1 MNKDKSKLIIEDH
14 KSDFIF
20 KKKESGLN
28 IQFNRVAFIFFV
40 FFIIYLIYTIHLIHL
55 GLRKDNLKKINNL
68 PKFNNQL
75 YRADIIDING
85 NYLVKT
91 VKSIDI
97 GLKTSDII
105 NKKKLLLS
113 LNIIFP
119 DKNFYEIEKKIENKN
134 FFYLEKKISEENYEK
149 IMQLGD
155 KSLIPEEKVLR
166 MYPQKNLFS
175 HVLGQIDDDN
185 NGISGLEKSLNEEL
199 KKSQEPIK
207 LTLDKDIQ
215 FLIRKELIKYQEIFK
230 SNGSAAILMDV
241 NNGNILSLVS
251 LPDFNPNERQNVTD
265 VNYINRVTKGTYEL
279 GSVFKAFT
287 FASALNEKLI
297 KPETKFLNLP
307 KSIKC
312 DKYRIGEYDNEI
324 PSNLTAEQILI
335 RSGNIGSVRIAQKV
349 GAEKF
354 KLFLEKVGVLSEIDF
369 DIEEVAP
376 QKNYDFGK
384 CRLATASFGH
394 GVATTI
400 LQLAKGYAV
409 LSNGG
414 YEIKPTLIYR
424 EKKINK
430 KNERILNK
438 GISEQVVRAL
448 RKIVNT
454 EEGTAK
460 FADVQSYEIGG
471 KTGTADQPEGG
482 AYSEAKINT
491 FASIFPTSNP
501 QFVFVVMLDTPKKS
515 KDYYYKYRH
524 QKGGWKGTLYNTA
537 GWTSVEL
544 AGKVIDKIGPILATK
559 YIEVNWSCVLEIIF
573 IR

>member
-119 DKNFYEIEKKIENKN
+119 DKNFYEIKKKIENKN

-438 GISEQVVRAL
+438 GISKQVVSAL

-559 YIEVNWSCVLEIIF
+559 YIEVN
-573 IR
+573 

>member
-1 MNKDKSKLIIEDH
+1 MVENKSKFTIEDYQ
-14 KSDFIF
+14 SDFTF
-20 KKKESGLN
+20 KKKENGLN

-55 GLRKDNLKKINNL
+55 GSRNNKSENINNL
-68 PKFNNQL
+68 PTFQNPL

-85 NYLVKT
+85 NYLAKT

-105 NKKKLLLS
+105 DKKKLILS

-119 DKNFYEIEKKIENKN
+119 NKKFNEIEKKIENKK

-175 HVLGQIDDDN
+175 HVLGQIDNNN
-185 NGISGLEKSLNEEL
+185 NGISGLEKSLNDEL
-199 KKSQEPIK
+199 RESEDPIR

-215 FLIRKELIKYQEIFK
+215 FLIRKELMKYQEIFK
-230 SNGSAAILMDV
+230 SKGSAAILMNV

-251 LPDFNPNERQNVTD
+251 LPDFNPNERQNITD

-287 FASALNEKLI
+287 FASALNENVI
-297 KPETKFLNLP
+297 EPETEFLDLP

-312 DKYRIGEYDNEI
+312 DKYRIGEYDNKI
-324 PSNLTAEQILI
+324 PSNLTAEQIFV

-349 GAEKF
+349 GSEKF
-354 KLFLEKVGVLSEIDF
+354 KLFLENVGVLSNIEF
-369 DIEEVAP
+369 DIDEVAP

-394 GVATTI
+394 GIATTI
-400 LQLAKGYAV
+400 LQLAKGYAI

-414 YEIKPTLIYR
+414 YEIKPTLIYT
-424 EKKINK
+424 KNKINK
-430 KNERILNK
+430 KNKRILNK
-438 GISEQVVRAL
+438 GISKKVVNAL

-471 KTGTADQPEGG
+471 KTGTADQPESG

-515 KDYYYKYRH
+515 EDYYYKYRH
-524 QKGGWKGTLYNTA
+524 RKGGWKGTLYNTA
-537 GWTSVEL
+537 GWTSVEV

-559 YIEVNWSCVLEIIF
+559 YIEFN
-573 IR
+573 

>member
-1 MNKDKSKLIIEDH
+1 MSKSKSKLTIEDY
-14 KSDFIF
+14 KSVFTF
-20 KKKESGLN
+20 EKKENGLN
-28 IQFNRVAFIFFV
+28 IQFNRVAFLFFF

-55 GLRKDNLKKINNL
+55 GARKSNSKKINNINVS
-68 PKFNNQL
+68 KNHL
-75 YRADIIDING
+75 YRADIVDING
-85 NYLVKT
+85 NYLAKT

-119 DKNFYEIEKKIENKN
+119 DKNFNEIEKKIESKK

-149 IMQLGD
+149 IMKLGD

-175 HVLGQIDDDN
+175 HILGQIDDDN
-185 NGISGLEKSLNEEL
+185 NGISGLEKSLNKDL
-199 KKSQEPIK
+199 RKSENSIK
-207 LTLDKDIQ
+207 LTVDKDVQ
-215 FLIRKELIKYQEIFK
+215 FLIRKELIKYQKIFK
-230 SNGSAAILMDV
+230 SKGSAAILMNV
-241 NNGNILSLVS
+241 NNGNILSLIS
-251 LPDFNPNERQNVTD
+251 LPDFNPNERQNITNL
-265 VNYINRVTKGTYEL
+265 NYINRVTKGTYEL
-279 GSVFKAFT
+279 GSVFKTFT
-287 FASALNEKLI
+287 FASALNDNLI
-297 KPETKFLNLP
+297 EPETKFLDLP

-324 PSNLTAEQILI
+324 PSDLTAEQILV

-349 GAEKF
+349 GPEKF
-354 KLFLEKVGVLSEIDF
+354 KLFLEKVGVLREINF

-384 CRLATASFGH
+384 CRLATASYGH

-400 LQLAKGYAV
+400 LQLAKGYAI

-414 YEIKPTLIYR
+414 YEIKPTLIYK
-424 EKKINK
+424 ENQKNK
-430 KNERILNK
+430 KNKKILNK
-438 GISEQVVRAL
+438 GISEQVVSAL

-501 QFVFVVMLDTPKKS
+501 QFVFVVMLDTPEKS

-524 QKGGWKGTLYNTA
+524 KKGGWKGTLYNTA
-537 GWTSVEL
+537 GWTSVEV

-559 YIEVNWSCVLEIIF
+559 YIEVD
-573 IR
+573 

>member
-1 MNKDKSKLIIEDH
+1 MADNKSKLTIEDY
-14 KSDFIF
+14 KSDFTF
-20 KKKESGLN
+20 KKKENGLN
-28 IQFNRVAFIFFV
+28 IQFNRVAFIFFI
-40 FFIIYLIYTIHLIHL
+40 FFIIYSIYTIHLIHL
-55 GLRKDNLKKINNL
+55 GSRKDNSEKVYNIPISKS
-68 PKFNNQL
+68 KL
-75 YRADIIDING
+75 YRADITDING
-85 NYLVKT
+85 NYLAKT

-105 NKKKLLLS
+105 NEKKLLLS

-119 DKNFYEIEKKIENKN
+119 DKNFDEIKKKIKTKK

-149 IMQLGD
+149 IMKLGD
-155 KSLIPEEKVLR
+155 KSLIPEERVLR

-185 NGISGLEKSLNEEL
+185 NGISGLEKSLNDEL
-199 KKSQEPIK
+199 RKSKKSIK

-230 SNGSAAILMDV
+230 SKGSAAILMDV

-251 LPDFNPNERQNVTD
+251 LPDFNPNERQYITD

-279 GSVFKAFT
+279 GSVFKVFT
-287 FASALNEKLI
+287 FANALNEKLI
-297 KPETKFLNLP
+297 EPETEFLNLP
-307 KSIKC
+307 KSLSCYGFPI
-312 DKYRIGEYDNEI
+312 REYDNKI

-335 RSGNIGSVRIAQKV
+335 RSGNIGSVRIAQKI

-354 KLFLEKVGVLSEIDF
+354 KTFLEKIGVLSQITF

-376 QKNYDFGK
+376 QKNYEFSK
-384 CRLATASFGH
+384 CKLATASYGH
-394 GVATTI
+394 GIATTI
-400 LQLAKGYAV
+400 LQLAKGYAI

-414 YEIKPTLIYR
+414 FEINPTLINKNL
-424 EKKINK
+424 EKHAKGT
-430 KNERILNK
+430 RLLNK
-438 GISEQVVRAL
+438 GVSEQVVSAL
-448 RKIVNT
+448 RKIVST

-460 FADVQSYEIGG
+460 LANVPNYEIGG
-471 KTGTADQPEGG
+471 KTGTADKVLDGV
-482 AYSEAKINT
+482 YSEGKVNT

-501 QFVFVVMLDTPKKS
+501 KFVFVVMLDGPQKS

-524 QKGGWKGTLYNTA
+524 RDGGWKGTLFNTA
-537 GWTSVEL
+537 GWTSVEV

-559 YIEVNWSCVLEIIF
+559 YIEIN
-573 IR
+573 